1 MNEQQKS
8 KLRIP
13 TIKPRSLPR
22 LIKLGDLEPP
32 GREVVVGQID
42 SFDPNPTPNQLAF
55 IGDDTT
61 IKFYEK
67 KNPYYEFSNYSEY
80 SVTIEGKSYKT
91 TEHYYQAKK
100 FLYEGANCSNYEYAE
115 LIRSQKTPNMA
126 RILGTQ
132 ETKQNFAWVKPLRIK
147 IDEYNGKVI
156 PDPDW
161 DLHKVDVMRVA
172 LKHKFEQHP
181 RLARILNET
190 GDKEIIEDS
199 PRDYFWGIG
208 RLGNGQNWL
217 GKLLMELRN
226 KRKEG

>member
-1 MNEQQKS
+1 MNNKT

-13 TIKPRSLPR
+13 IVKPRPR
-22 LIKLGDLEPP
+22 LIKAVEAEQPR
-32 GREVVVGQID
+32 REVVAEQVD
-42 SFDPNPTPNQLAF
+42 SLLDPNPTAHRLAEPEN
-55 IGDDTT
+55 T

-67 KNPYYEFSNYSEY
+67 KDPYYEFSNYAEY
-80 SVTIEGKSYKT
+80 PVTIEGISYKT
-91 TEHYYQAKK
+91 TEHYYQAQK
-100 FLYEGANCSNYEYAE
+100 FIYEGANCSNLEYAE

-132 ETKQNFAWVKPLRIK
+132 EIKQNFAWAKALRIK
-147 IDEYNGKVI
+147 IDEYKGKVI
-156 PDPDW
+156 SDPKW
-161 DLHKVDVMRVA
+161 DLHKIDVMRVA

-181 RLARILNET
+181 RLARLLKET

-217 GKLLMELRN
+217 GKLLMELRMLICQT
-226 KRKEG
+226 